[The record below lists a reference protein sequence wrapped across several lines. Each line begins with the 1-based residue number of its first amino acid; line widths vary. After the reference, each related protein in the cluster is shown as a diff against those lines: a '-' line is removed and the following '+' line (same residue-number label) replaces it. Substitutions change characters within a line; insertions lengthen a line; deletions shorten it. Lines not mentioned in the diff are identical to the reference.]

1 MNEHIF
7 TIEEIKNFE
16 NREEFEEIDYIE
28 EIKIDDG
35 LLLLTN
41 LILISER
48 HNLMIRTGEWC
59 ELNDDGEY
67 EPDWS
72 FTLIHRSDETPDKY
86 LYIEQGGIS
95 STLRNFASSFD
106 MTTEL
111 LKEKFAV
118 AA

>member
-28 EIKIDDG
+28 EIKVDDG

-41 LILISER
+41 LILVSER
-48 HNLMIRTGEWC
+48 HNLTIRTGEWC
-59 ELNDDGEY
+59 ELKEDGEY

-111 LKEKFAV
+111 LREKFAV